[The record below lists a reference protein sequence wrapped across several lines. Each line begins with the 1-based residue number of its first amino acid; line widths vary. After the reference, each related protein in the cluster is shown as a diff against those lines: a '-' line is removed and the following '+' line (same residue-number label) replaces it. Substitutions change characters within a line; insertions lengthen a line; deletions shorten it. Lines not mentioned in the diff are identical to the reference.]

1 MEPVDIKYAKE
12 HLEQLLDRAAKG
24 EDVLIVDPQA
34 GSFRL
39 TPQQNGRSGRT
50 ALFPKRQIGLYS
62 HMAEISEDRLL
73 APLTDDE
80 LAWLSGEQSEVE

>member
-1 MEPVDIKYAKE
+1 MEPVDVTYAKE

-24 EDVLIVDPQA
+24 EDVLIVHPQA

-39 TPQQNGRSGRT
+39 APQHGHAGRT
-50 ALFPKRQIGLYS
+50 ISFPKRQIGLYS
-62 HMAEISEDRLL
+62 QMAEISEERLL
-73 APLTDDE
+73 APLSEDE